1 MENHS
6 KLLRIVSWLL
16 CVLMLVCTLPIG
28 ALAALVSFDTTDD
41 NYNIVVSKKD
51 YAISPGVTES
61 NIVLNDKTGK
71 NQNKIYVFEVEP
83 NAPYAH
89 VMASYKNQDGRN
101 WGTQVMSAQA
111 ASAESKFGVNVV
123 GAINTNLRFG
133 SDEPMGILVI
143 NGDVQHEEVYSY
155 GYFVQ
160 NKDGSYELRNGDEPL
175 TGNEWNAVTCTG
187 WLVKNGTILYSEDH
201 SQVGRAPRTA
211 IGLKADGTLVMLV
224 NDGRNVPT
232 SMGFTMYETA
242 KAMVDMG
249 CVNVINCDGGGTSTF
264 ISEREGTGELKVRNV
279 PSDGTERPTLTGLL
293 IISTAKPSGEFDHA
307 AVTPSEEYYTPMSVV
322 ELSGLGVDY
331 SGTAAN
337 SVPETATWKLADG
350 YEKMGQIT
358 NEQISGNR
366 ATASFVSNGT
376 EGTVKVNLINEG
388 KVVGDATFYIQAPDE
403 LSFNSDSLNLKY
415 EESSDLGL
423 VAKHQGKTINLKPAD
438 IEWII
443 SDSTAG
449 TFDGLIFNVTND
461 YLASVSATVTAKY
474 TGNAE
479 LTATTTVNVGMQ
491 PSIVLDGGDTDG
503 LRYDHFGRGTGI
515 NGSFAWQANVKD
527 GVIYD
532 ENTCD
537 VISYHYMNNA
547 TSSRGGKEWLELVTS
562 DMPEWTDIIRFGN
575 GAVKINYD
583 FTETN
588 GIEGACLGFSHD
600 IELTGSPTAIGAWV
614 YAPEGTGNF
623 WLRAAIK
630 VGTSGQYTYVNFTE
644 QCAPAWA
651 KGTGD
656 VGGINWTGWKYVEA
670 DLSQYA
676 GQLIRIIKGETIRV
690 MDCYNNYGI
699 TVNGQSGGQGSWT
712 KDATYIPRSERK
724 GYILVD
730 NLQFVYGANNEDVTD
745 PTISKI
751 TTIDSQGN
759 ETEFIDG
766 QILDTNFPMFR
777 FYYDDNELTD
787 RYASGIVTKLFY
799 FDGGNV
805 GSGEDFSNEGFSQ
818 MQMSFSQGDH
828 SLMCYVKDNNGNVT
842 TKTVY
847 FTIADSESKY
857 PSLGVSFDENAK
869 LYLGDTYRLNI
880 YSDAPSL
887 NTKEVY
893 AKINISKNFSIQEVI
908 PAAGYSLDRYSYSD
922 GVLELAVKPNSEAT
936 SGTVVATVVVKAP
949 TDLSEGSSFEWRV
962 SQGWLSI
969 LEDTYTKKEH
979 KLDWGFATKT
989 VKLTVASKYTVSS
1002 DVMIVG
1008 IDGNVSITDENGT
1021 PVAGA
1026 EIVDYISGAPIGSTD
1041 ANGILRTDYFAKAS
1055 GKWTVYAKDANG
1067 AVSFPTEIASYP
1079 AIGEDSPYYIV
1090 YNATNDPAHSKNITW
1105 MTNPSKAM
1113 ERALVRI
1120 STATDM
1126 SDAAEIEG
1134 KCNRISYKTTNV
1146 ANFSSRV
1153 IVKGLTANT
1162 TYYYQVGDGNTWSEI
1177 KSFKTASEIT
1187 KQTNFFIIGDMQ
1199 GEDAIV
1205 AAKYSELLKKAGI
1218 FDFGVQLGDG
1228 IDNVN
1233 EYGEWKTAMG
1243 VFSSGIYADTDILH
1257 VIGNHETFGDSNADA
1272 ARSIFGSLAYTA
1284 GGYYSC
1290 EYGQV
1295 YVATF
1300 GYTLDDNVKQS
1311 ALDWLVE
1318 DAKKSDCPWK
1328 ILVIHVPTYYS
1339 NSEQRD
1345 SLFYNEKLPAAAAA
1359 AGITCVFSGH
1369 DHSYARTSEIDGVT
1383 YYIAGTAGEKKY
1395 TCSDNGFPFV
1405 STTETG
1411 IATPTQDYG
1420 SIYITGYATNDSLSI
1435 LTYDVDANGNQTLID
1450 KFERKLEVC
1459 SKHEYE
1465 LSEDGTTLICGKCN
1479 NAEDFDTYIG
1489 LYKHNGAYYYDYIGQ
1504 NLGGWVQIGEK
1515 WHYFRSYTKAA
1526 VTGEYTV
1533 NGVTYLFDE
1542 TGMTNGAWHT
1552 DDKGTRY
1559 YYGPSYYVARNP
1571 GYMTLHEIDGKTYNF
1586 GNDGYLTYGIQVLRD
1601 STSFKKYVF
1610 DFGNDGVLVREIREQ
1625 GLFTAP
1631 DGIYYINENG
1641 YVPMGTGLI
1650 KIEDAYYY
1658 VCYSG
1663 KLKQSGNQ
1671 TITEKYANGLLPA
1684 GTYYFGVDGKMV
1696 VPTEEDHTTGIVWD
1710 EANNR
1715 YVYKVDGKIQKNAG
1729 LIKIED
1735 AYYYVCYS
1743 GKLKQSGN
1751 QTIAEEYANGLL
1763 PAGTYYFGEDGKM
1776 VTNN

>member
-1 MENHS
+1 MKKHS
-6 KLLRIVSWLL
+6 NLLRTVSWLL
-16 CVLMLVCTLPIG
+16 CVIMLVCTLPIG
-28 ALAALVSFDTTDD
+28 TLAAAVIFDTTDD
-41 NYNIVVSKKD
+41 SYNIVVSKKD

-111 ASAESKFGVNVV
+111 ASAEEKLGVNVV

-160 NKDGSYELRNGDEPL
+160 NKDGSYEIRNGNEPL

-187 WLVKNGTILYSEDH
+187 LLVKNGKILYPEDH
-201 SQVGRAPRTA
+201 SQAGRAPRTA
-211 IGLKADGTLVMLV
+211 IGLKADGTLVLLV

-249 CVNVINCDGGGTSTF
+249 CVNVIGCDGGGTSTF

-293 IISTAKPSGEFDHA
+293 IISTATPSGEFDHA

-331 SGTAAN
+331 SGTAAD
-337 SVPETATWKLADG
+337 SVPETVTWKLADG

-388 KVVGDATFYIQAPDE
+388 KVVGEATFYIQAPDE
-403 LSFNSDSLNLKY
+403 LFFNSDSLNLKY

-423 VAKHQGKTINLKPAD
+423 VAKYQGKTINLKPAD
-438 IEWII
+438 IEWSI
-443 SDSTAG
+443 SDGTAG

-479 LTATTTVNVGMQ
+479 LSAATTVNVGMQ

-515 NGSFAWQANVKD
+515 GGSFTWQANVKD

-676 GQLIRIIKGETIRV
+676 GQLIRIIKGETIRI

-751 TTIDSQGN
+751 TTIDDKGN
-759 ETEFIDG
+759 ETEFVDG

-847 FTIADSESKY
+847 FTIADSESRY

-869 LYLGDTYRLNI
+869 LYLGDAYRLNI
-880 YSDAPSL
+880 YSDAPSS
-887 NTKEVY
+887 NTK
-893 AKINISKNFSIQEVI
+893 
-908 PAAGYSLDRYSYSD
+908 
-922 GVLELAVKPNSEAT
+922 
-936 SGTVVATVVVKAP
+936 
-949 TDLSEGSSFEWRV
+949 
-962 SQGWLSI
+962 
-969 LEDTYTKKEH
+969 
-979 KLDWGFATKT
+979 
-989 VKLTVASKYTVSS
+989 
-1002 DVMIVG
+1002 
-1008 IDGNVSITDENGT
+1008 
-1021 PVAGA
+1021 
-1026 EIVDYISGAPIGSTD
+1026 
-1041 ANGILRTDYFAKAS
+1041 
-1055 GKWTVYAKDANG
+1055 
-1067 AVSFPTEIASYP
+1067 
-1079 AIGEDSPYYIV
+1079 
-1090 YNATNDPAHSKNITW
+1090 
-1105 MTNPSKAM
+1105 
-1113 ERALVRI
+1113 
-1120 STATDM
+1120 
-1126 SDAAEIEG
+1126 
-1134 KCNRISYKTTNV
+1134 
-1146 ANFSSRV
+1146 
-1153 IVKGLTANT
+1153 
-1162 TYYYQVGDGNTWSEI
+1162 
-1177 KSFKTASEIT
+1177 
-1187 KQTNFFIIGDMQ
+1187 
-1199 GEDAIV
+1199 
-1205 AAKYSELLKKAGI
+1205 
-1218 FDFGVQLGDG
+1218 
-1228 IDNVN
+1228 
-1233 EYGEWKTAMG
+1233 
-1243 VFSSGIYADTDILH
+1243 
-1257 VIGNHETFGDSNADA
+1257 
-1272 ARSIFGSLAYTA
+1272 
-1284 GGYYSC
+1284 
-1290 EYGQV
+1290 
-1295 YVATF
+1295 
-1300 GYTLDDNVKQS
+1300 
-1311 ALDWLVE
+1311 
-1318 DAKKSDCPWK
+1318 
-1328 ILVIHVPTYYS
+1328 
-1339 NSEQRD
+1339 
-1345 SLFYNEKLPAAAAA
+1345 
-1359 AGITCVFSGH
+1359 
-1369 DHSYARTSEIDGVT
+1369 
-1383 YYIAGTAGEKKY
+1383 
-1395 TCSDNGFPFV
+1395 
-1405 STTETG
+1405 
-1411 IATPTQDYG
+1411 
-1420 SIYITGYATNDSLSI
+1420 
-1435 LTYDVDANGNQTLID
+1435 
-1450 KFERKLEVC
+1450 
-1459 SKHEYE
+1459 
-1465 LSEDGTTLICGKCN
+1465 
-1479 NAEDFDTYIG
+1479 
-1489 LYKHNGAYYYDYIGQ
+1489 
-1504 NLGGWVQIGEK
+1504 
-1515 WHYFRSYTKAA
+1515 
-1526 VTGEYTV
+1526 
-1533 NGVTYLFDE
+1533 
-1542 TGMTNGAWHT
+1542 
-1552 DDKGTRY
+1552 
-1559 YYGPSYYVARNP
+1559 
-1571 GYMTLHEIDGKTYNF
+1571 
-1586 GNDGYLTYGIQVLRD
+1586 
-1601 STSFKKYVF
+1601 
-1610 DFGNDGVLVREIREQ
+1610 
-1625 GLFTAP
+1625 
-1631 DGIYYINENG
+1631 
-1641 YVPMGTGLI
+1641 
-1650 KIEDAYYY
+1650 
-1658 VCYSG
+1658 
-1663 KLKQSGNQ
+1663 
-1671 TITEKYANGLLPA
+1671 
-1684 GTYYFGVDGKMV
+1684 
-1696 VPTEEDHTTGIVWD
+1696 
-1710 EANNR
+1710 
-1715 YVYKVDGKIQKNAG
+1715 
-1729 LIKIED
+1729 
-1735 AYYYVCYS
+1735 
-1743 GKLKQSGN
+1743 
-1751 QTIAEEYANGLL
+1751 
-1763 PAGTYYFGEDGKM
+1763 
-1776 VTNN
+1776 